1 MALILRGNGVV
12 EGLTDLP
19 AGSVTAADLASG
31 AITSGALPAG
41 SVLQVVSNTIHSTI
55 STTSTDVVATNHTV
69 TLTPSNISSK
79 VLLMIHGGNCWSSDS
94 SFGGMLLRF
103 YRSINGGSY
112 TALGDN
118 WHGFRENLSGGAIT
132 KGSIGASYLDSPS
145 STSALTYQAYFKRNS
160 DAGTAYYNEAT
171 LGITITA
178 MEVAG

>member
-1 MALILRGNGVV
+1 MTTQIKGNDTSTFG
-12 EGLTDLP
+12 
-19 AGSVTAADLASG
+19 G
-31 AITSGALPAG
+31 AITANNVGAG
-41 SVLQVVSNTIHSTI
+41 NVLQVVSNTTHSTI
-55 STTSTDVVATNHTV
+55 STTSTSVVATGHTV
-69 TLTPSNISSK
+69 TLTPSSTSSK

-94 SFGGMLLRF
+94 SFGGMILRF

-145 STSALTYQAYFKRNS
+145 STDSITYQAYFKRNGDS
-160 DAGTAYYNEAT
+160 GTAYYNEAT